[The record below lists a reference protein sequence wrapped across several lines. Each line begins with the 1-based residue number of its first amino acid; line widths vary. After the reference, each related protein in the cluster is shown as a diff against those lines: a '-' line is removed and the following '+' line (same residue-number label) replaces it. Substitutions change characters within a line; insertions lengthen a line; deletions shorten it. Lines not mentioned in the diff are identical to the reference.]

1 MPLRNSQYDTLMRRY
16 EEIREAHRHELLD
29 REAEIAEKIP
39 GIAALDA
46 RAAAASI
53 AAARRRISSP
63 DADLGYG
70 YNPPGVY
77 PHRGTRGEGHPIG
90 PRWRGKPLPSLPG
103 CCTG

>member
-39 GIAALDA
+39 GIAALDE

-63 DADLGYG
+63 DADLSSYETEM
-70 YNPPGVY
+70 
-77 PHRGTRGEGHPIG
+77 REI
-90 PRWRGKPLPSLPG
+90 SA
-103 CCTG
+103 